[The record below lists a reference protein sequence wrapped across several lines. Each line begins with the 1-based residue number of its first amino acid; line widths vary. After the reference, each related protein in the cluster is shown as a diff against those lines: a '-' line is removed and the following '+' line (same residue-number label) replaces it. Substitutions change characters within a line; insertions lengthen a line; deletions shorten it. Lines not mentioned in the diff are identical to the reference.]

1 MILFMRHLSA
11 RFLLVSGFFF
21 VVQIVTYAQKFDA
34 GTILGLNTSQITGDN
49 FAGYN
54 QPGVI
59 AGFWVSRSIGDRA
72 KLVMEMEYLPKGSRK
87 NPKPLDLNFQFYR
100 LRLHY
105 VEVPLIFQYRINKY
119 FSLESGLSYGA
130 LVGVYEADEN
140 GELIG
145 NYAPQEQFKRSDI
158 SFNAGIN
165 WLIDEKWAFNV
176 RSINSIFPVRDFPNK
191 VTTFLNRG
199 QYSNCVMGRL
209 LYKF

>member
-11 RFLLVSGFFF
+11 RFLLVSGFLF
-21 VVQIVTYAQKFDA
+21 VIQIVTHAQKFESGA
-34 GTILGLNTSQITGDN
+34 VLGLNTSQITGDN

-54 QPGVI
+54 QPGLI
-59 AGFWVSRSIGDRA
+59 AGIWVSRSIGDHA
-72 KLVMEMEYLPKGSRK
+72 QLVMEMEYLPKGSRK
-87 NPKPLDLNFQFYR
+87 NPKPTDLDFQFYR

-105 VEVPLIFQYRINKY
+105 IEVPLIFQYRINKH
-119 FSLESGLSYGA
+119 FSLETGLSYGA
-130 LVGVYEADEN
+130 LIGVYEADEN

-145 NYAPQEQFKRSDI
+145 NFAPQEQFKRSDI
-158 SFNAGIN
+158 SFNAGVN

-209 LYKF
+209 LYTF